1 MPPREART
9 IDLGTL
15 DPRELADLRDN
26 VEADVQN
33 LTQSAVALQRAA
45 GEFGKSGQAIERLAE
60 QKEGKMCE
68 TTGRAQAERVPNVS
82 TTSFAAAGQP
92 MLVPVTSSLYVKGM
106 VANPDRVLVD
116 IGTSYFIEVRFHWQW
131 RLYQARKFLM
141 PC

>member
-9 IDLGTL
+9 IDLSTL

-45 GEFGKSGQAIERLAE
+45 GEFGKSGQAIEKLAE
-60 QKEGKMCE
+60 QKEGKLHE
-68 TTGRAQAERVPNVS
+68 SSGRAQADRVLKL
-82 TTSFAAAGQP
+82 TTASVAAAGQP

-116 IGTSYFIEVRFHWQW
+116 IGTSYFIEVRFHWQ
-131 RLYQARKFLM
+131 RCLCRS
-141 PC
+141 

>member
-45 GEFGKSGQAIERLAE
+45 GEFGKSGQAIEKLAE
-60 QKEGKMCE
+60 QKEGKLWE
-68 TTGRAQAERVPNVS
+68 TVGRAQADTVLNL
-82 TTSFAAAGQP
+82 TTASFVAAGQP
-92 MLVPVTSSLYVKGM
+92 MLVPVTSSLYVKGV

-116 IGTSYFIEVRFHWQW
+116 IGTSYFIEVKFPWQ
-131 RLYQARKFLM
+131 
-141 PC
+141 